1 MGNSSEYQDF
11 HYSAKDG
18 LRLHARIYEAAGG
31 GFLPVICLPGLT
43 RNARD
48 FHELALYLANHGKR
62 PRRVVSF
69 DYRGRGGS
77 QYDRDW
83 NNYNVMVEAD
93 DVLAGMVAMG
103 IEHAAFIGTS
113 RGGLIMHVLAAMRP
127 GAMKAG
133 ILNDVGPVV
142 DGAGL
147 ALIRSYLERAPKPR
161 NWEEAFALQ
170 KAAAKE
176 TFPALGDADIERLVR
191 ALYRDSAGKPVADY
205 DPKLLKTLTSVDLSK
220 PLPEFW
226 PQFVGLTAMPLMVIR
241 GENSSLLSEETVRRM
256 REYDPDLVAHTVP
269 GQGHAPLLETAGLPE
284 LISGFLAKVEAKR

>member
-1 MGNSSEYQDF
+1 MGNKGNYRDF
-11 HYSAKDG
+11 HYHAKDG
-18 LRLHARIYEAAGG
+18 LTLHARIYEAAGDG
-31 GFLPVICLPGLT
+31 LLPVICLPGLT

-48 FHELALYLANHGKR
+48 FHELALYLANHEKT

-77 QYDRDW
+77 QYDSDW

-93 DVLAGMVAMG
+93 DVLAGMVAIG

-147 ALIRSYLERAPKPR
+147 ALIRAYLERAPKPR
-161 NWEEAFALQ
+161 SWDEAFALQ
-170 KAAAKE
+170 KAAAKD
-176 TFPALGDADIERLVR
+176 TFPALSDADIERLAR
-191 ALYRDSAGKPVADY
+191 AIYRDNAGKPVADY

-256 REYDPDLVAHTVP
+256 REYDPDLVTLTVA
-269 GQGHAPLLETAGLPE
+269 GQGHAPLLETADLPE
-284 LISGFLAKVEAKR
+284 RISDFLARADPRK